1 MHDDVVVGII
11 LLALLLAG
19 LIALIVW
26 LIRGAIEQGRE
37 GTTGT
42 AYRNDD
48 DRHGEGEGGP

>member
-11 LLALLLAG
+11 LLALLLIG

-26 LIRGAIEQGRE
+26 LIRGAIDRGRE
-37 GTTGT
+37 DAKETP
-42 AYRNDD
+42 YRNDD